1 VRYRRLLAGLA
12 LAAAGSGLA
21 VLYYLQSRAGPF
33 NSDGAGNVLQ
43 AQAILHGNWLLRGW
57 WSSDVSYYATE
68 LPEYV
73 AVTAISGISPDVV
86 HICGAVTYTLTVLL
100 AAMAARG
107 REPGPAGCYRAGV
120 AVGITLALSV
130 TGSTGLYLENPNHA
144 GTAVPVLALLLFID
158 WAEGRAG
165 DRGAGGWLITVGA
178 CAILTVADVGDQLVL
193 AAATTPLGAVCGIR
207 PPTAQHQ
214 ISNEII
220 MLYNYNLLTR
230 LTRTTFPG

>member
-100 AAMAARG
+100 AAMAARAVSQA
-107 REPGPAGCYRAGV
+107 RPA
-120 AVGITLALSV
+120 V
-130 TGSTGLYLENPNHA
+130 TAPASPLGSPSRCPSPAAPGSTWRTRITRAPPYPSSPSCCSSTGPRAAPVTEARAA
-144 GTAVPVLALLLFID
+144 G
-158 WAEGRAG
+158 
-165 DRGAGGWLITVGA
+165 
-178 CAILTVADVGDQLVL
+178 
-193 AAATTPLGAVCGIR
+193 
-207 PPTAQHQ
+207 
-214 ISNEII
+214 
-220 MLYNYNLLTR
+220 
-230 LTRTTFPG
+230 